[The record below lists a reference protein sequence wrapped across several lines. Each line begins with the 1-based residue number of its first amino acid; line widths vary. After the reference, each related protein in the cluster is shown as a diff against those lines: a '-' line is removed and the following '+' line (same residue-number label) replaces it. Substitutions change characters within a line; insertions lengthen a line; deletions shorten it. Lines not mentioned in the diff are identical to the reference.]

1 MEQLTGIESSY
12 LAMEQSGMP
21 LVVTAVN
28 LYEGSNKTDFSV
40 IRQGFLNAVTRFP
53 LFRRRLLNVPAAL
66 DHPYWI
72 EDPDF
77 DVDCH
82 LRQLALPQPG
92 NWHQFYL
99 QLARLQALPMHRDR
113 PLWQAFVINGLD
125 GLSGLPKGSFA
136 LVVRAHRA
144 IADNGQLNE
153 LLMRLHSLNPA
164 PIAEDGDP
172 GFCTREIRPRSGQ
185 LLSNAIRN
193 QGGRWWRSRQL
204 LRQGLDRYRSL
215 RLADMPEAPKTIV
228 TRFNRHPSTYRVV
241 NVMPLSRSRCQK
253 MRERVP
259 GSSLCDVMLTLIGG
273 GLRNYL
279 LHKGELPEESLVAST
294 PQRLAGELQRQLK
307 SAGIAGN
314 LRLGLYTDC
323 ASPLERL
330 RKVSEAQSAARAHDP
345 LAEHTLV
352 NEAAALVSPLLMN
365 LGVRGYMR
373 LGRYTPYRYHTF
385 VDGVRGSDVPLY
397 FGHSQMRRSFAL
409 APLLPGAALTHTVSR
424 WGEELTLAINACR
437 EALPDPDAYLKAL
450 QEAWQEMEACLLPQP
465 EAEAEQDAA
474 RLDFPRARRAG
485 LSY

>member
-12 LAMEQSGMP
+12 LAMEQNGMP
-21 LVVTAVN
+21 LVVTAIN
-28 LYEGSNKTDFSV
+28 LYEGSNKTDFSAV
-40 IRQGFLNAVTRFP
+40 RQGFLNAVTRFP
-53 LFRRRLLNVPAAL
+53 LFRQRLLNVPGAL

-153 LLMRLHSLNPA
+153 LLMRLHSLDPA
-164 PIAEDGDP
+164 QIAEDGDNA
-172 GFCTREIRPRSGQ
+172 FCTREIRPRSGQ

-204 LRQGLDRYRSL
+204 LRQSLDRYRSL
-215 RLADMPEAPKTIV
+215 RLADMPEAPKTV
-228 TRFNRHPSTYRVV
+228 ATRFNRHPSTYRVV
-241 NVMPLSRSRCQK
+241 NVMSLPRSSCQK

-259 GSSLCDVMLTLIGG
+259 GSSLSDVMLTLIGG

-279 LHKGELPEESLVAST
+279 LQKGELPEESLVAST
-294 PQRLAGELQRQLK
+294 PQRLAGELQRQQT
-307 SAGIAGN
+307 SAGMAGN
-314 LRLGLYTDC
+314 LRLGLSTDC
-323 ASPLERL
+323 PSPLERL
-330 RKVSEAQSAARAHDP
+330 RNVCEAQRAARAHDP
-345 LAEHTLV
+345 LAEHNLV
-352 NEAAALVSPLLMN
+352 KEAATLMTPLMMG

-373 LGRYTPYRYHTF
+373 LGRYTPHRYHTF
-385 VDGVRGSDVPLY
+385 VDGVRGSDAPLY
-397 FGHSQMRRSFAL
+397 LGHSKMLRGFAL
-409 APLLPGAALTHTVSR
+409 SPLLPGAALTHTVSR
-424 WGEELTLAINACR
+424 WGEELMLAVNACR
-437 EALPDPDAYLKAL
+437 EALPDPDVYLKAL
-450 QEAWQEMEACLLPQP
+450 QDAWQEMEDCLLPQQ
-465 EAEAEQDAA
+465 EAEGDTA
-474 RLDFPRARRAG
+474 RLDFPRAARARAG
-485 LSY
+485 